1 MFFKY
6 KYFRE
11 DKVRVLSKLQELLE
25 REEKVL
31 LAVIFGSFVDLES
44 YRDIDIA
51 VYSKDES
58 LDFLAKL
65 GAKLELELKIPVD
78 VVPLRELEPRF
89 RRRVLIKGIVVV
101 EKQPGLYEALLS
113 LTLDELKLL
122 EIACYG
128 VKYS

>member
-1 MFFKY
+1 MLFKY

-44 YRDIDIA
+44 YREIDTA

-58 LDFLAKL
+58 LEFLAKL

-89 RRRVLIKGIVVV
+89 RQRVLIKGIVVM